1 MKTPAG
7 ALVLTVAAW
16 STTTTLA
23 ASLTTI
29 HSTAE
34 LENILAPP
42 METPCLVAKRGPAC
56 AAARKAI
63 GFPGVLQGRPD
74 LRLLLLDEGSAPEL
88 ASFLNLTSCTDLAFV
103 PVPENGGGIWG
114 SAGSPQAEA
123 PPSVRVE
130 HLLPDNKEEFESLA
144 MNLLGVDVAF
154 CNNMPIAVN
163 VFWLDGNDKE
173 IKTLRLASRQC
184 ENLRSFKGHRFLFRG
199 EKMGNELGRVLVSP
213 DIIFYP
219 TVPASEEEKED
230 QASSSSCAFPPEG
243 FPEDIREREY
253 VAQRLANCHERRLKL
268 NVDSPNWVPHFT
280 PMGFHKTTV
289 PPALYAE
296 VLSFYK
302 HNLNKEMPEGRGLDD
317 CFHENAK
324 GGRTMMIHA
333 SDTLRAKIF
342 KVYKPLLEE
351 WIGGAIPLEPTSMY
365 GIRRYPAGSRLMK
378 HSDTVTT
385 HAVSAIVNVAQE
397 GVTEEWPLQIHDH
410 QGVEHSIVL
419 QPGEAV
425 YYESVSCI
433 HGRETPLVN
442 GTYANLFVH
451 YRPTEGWDYGYKY

>member
-1 MKTPAG
+1 MKAASAAT
-7 ALVLTVAAW
+7 ALVLTLGACI
-16 STTTTLA
+16 TTTTLA

-34 LENILAPP
+34 IENILAPP
-42 METPCLVAKRGPAC
+42 VQTPCLVTKADPAC
-56 AAARKAI
+56 TTLRKSI
-63 GFPGVLQGRPD
+63 GFPGMLAGRND
-74 LRLLLLDEGSAPEL
+74 VRLLLLDEGSAPEL
-88 ASFLNLTSCTDLAFV
+88 AAFLNLSSCTDLAFV
-103 PVPENGGGIWG
+103 PVPEEGEGIWG
-114 SAGSPQAEA
+114 SAEA
-123 PPSVRVE
+123 PPSVHVE
-130 HLLPDNKEEFESLA
+130 HLLPDNKQEFESLA

-154 CNNMPIAVN
+154 CNNLPIAVN
-163 VFWLDGNDKE
+163 VFWLDVYDKE
-173 IKTLRLASRQC
+173 VRTLRLASRQC
-184 ENLRSFKGHRFLFRG
+184 QNLRSFKGHRFLFRG
-199 EKMGNELGRVLVSP
+199 EKMGNELGRVLVGP

-219 TVPASEEEKED
+219 VVPEEETNDSETT
-230 QASSSSCAFPPEG
+230 SSSCAFPSEG
-243 FPEDIREREY
+243 FPEDIREREFL
-253 VAQRLANCHERRLKL
+253 AGRLASCHERRLKL
-268 NVDSPNWVPHFT
+268 NVDSPDIVPHFT
-280 PMGFHKTTV
+280 PLGFKKTTV

-296 VLSFYK
+296 ILSFYK

-333 SDTLRAKIF
+333 SDVLRATIF

-365 GIRRYPAGSRLMK
+365 GIRRYPAGSRLLK
-378 HSDTVTT
+378 HSDTIST

-397 GVTEEWPLQIHDH
+397 GITEEWPLQIHDH

-451 YRPTEGWDYGYKY
+451 YRPTEGWDYGYK